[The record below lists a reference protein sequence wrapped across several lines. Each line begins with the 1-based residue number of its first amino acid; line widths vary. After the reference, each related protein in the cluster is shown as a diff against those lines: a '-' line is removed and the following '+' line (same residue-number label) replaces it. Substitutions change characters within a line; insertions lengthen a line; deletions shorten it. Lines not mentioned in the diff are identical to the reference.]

1 MAYKKTVV
9 TNTTLVRE
17 TIKVIANA
25 PATAVGALAAL
36 ALTFTHVAEGGDTI
50 GGATGLTAFKK
61 DTKIKVVGTENNDG
75 IYTIGASDPTDT
87 VITLVDDADNV
98 LTDEVSAATAY
109 ILGIE
114 EFVITPTKRNEQTV
128 IDIYYPTG
136 TSLTFS
142 LAPGAFWAAGVA
154 LTGAVT
160 LAKHNL
166 LFVETGKYLQADGT
180 MILTLIPLVA
190 EALLTDDAAEVGL
203 FELP

>member
-1 MAYKKTVV
+1 MAYVKTVV

-17 TIKVIANA
+17 EIEAIANVA
-25 PATAVGALAAL
+25 ATAVGKLAAL
-36 ALTFTHVAEGGDTI
+36 ALTFAHVADAGDTI
-50 GGATGLTAFKK
+50 TGAAGMAAFKK
-61 DTKIKVVGTENNDG
+61 DTKIKVVGTVSNDG
-75 IYTIGASDPTDT
+75 IYTIGLADPSAT
-87 VITLVDDADNV
+87 VITLLNDADNV

-114 EFVITPTKRNEQTV
+114 EFVITPTKRNEQIV

-160 LAKHNL
+160 LALHNL
-166 LFVETGKYLQADGT
+166 LFVETAKYLQADGT